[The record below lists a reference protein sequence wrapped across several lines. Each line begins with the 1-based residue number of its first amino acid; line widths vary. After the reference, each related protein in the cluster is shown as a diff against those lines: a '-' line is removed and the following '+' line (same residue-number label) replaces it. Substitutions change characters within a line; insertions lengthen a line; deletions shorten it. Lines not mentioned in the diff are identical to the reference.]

1 MKFAARPTRFQC
13 VTMSYQCYRLSR
25 ALWEGV
31 EDWIRLIINQEE
43 ANAVNVE
50 NSGLWCPALAG
61 EGPQDCWQN
70 NNCQENGHGRETDE
84 KVIVPEQIAL
94 PRVFSIVFVIP
105 SCSSIVQAKKKAP
118 VPSRLRWPTQLF
130 TKGQWWSYRSTSAF
144 LCIPP
149 K

>member
-1 MKFAARPTRFQC
+1 M
-13 VTMSYQCYRLSR
+13 
-25 ALWEGV
+25 
-31 EDWIRLIINQEE
+31 DNQEE

-94 PRVFSIVFVIP
+94 PICLQSLHIRCIFSSFCSTKTGYANLQHGATISLRRKP
-105 SCSSIVQAKKKAP
+105 SDIQ
-118 VPSRLRWPTQLF
+118 
-130 TKGQWWSYRSTSAF
+130 
-144 LCIPP
+144 
-149 K
+149 

>member
-1 MKFAARPTRFQC
+1 
-13 VTMSYQCYRLSR
+13 
-25 ALWEGV
+25 
-31 EDWIRLIINQEE
+31 LIINQEE

-105 SCSSIVQAKKKAP
+105 SCSSIVQAKKKSASAVEAP
-118 VPSRLRWPTQLF
+118 LAHAIVHERAMMIVPQHLS
-130 TKGQWWSYRSTSAF
+130 
-144 LCIPP
+144 IPMHSS
-149 K
+149 KIALQT